1 MRPGRVLLAAV
12 LLATTLVPAAH
23 AADDAADLARRSLVE
38 CEAGRAVTSRTER
51 KAHFDRGQELAEQ
64 AVAADDGCADAH
76 FALFCNLGELMRLDG
91 ESIRSALALRR
102 LMRELDRTLEL
113 DPQNVDARS
122 SKGQLLCRLPR
133 LFGGDTVKG
142 EAILK
147 RVIDDDPMAF
157 SARITLATVFADRG
171 DRASAIAYAQRAL
184 EIARQQGRADK
195 IARAEETLAE
205 LHAGVASR

>member
-1 MRPGRVLLAAV
+1 MRPGRVLLAAA
-12 LLATTLVPAAH
+12 LLGTTFVPAVR
-23 AADDAADLARRSLVE
+23 AADNAPELAKRALVE
-38 CEAGRAVTSRTER
+38 CEAGRDLTSRSER
-51 KAHFDRGQELAEQ
+51 KARFDHGQALAEQ
-64 AVAADDGCADAH
+64 AIAVDDTCADAH

-113 DPQNVDARS
+113 DPRNVDAWS

-133 LFGGDTVKG
+133 LFGGDTTKG

-147 RVIDDDPMAF
+147 QVIRDDPKAF
-157 SARITLATVFADRG
+157 SARITLATLFADRG
-171 DRASAIAYAQRAL
+171 DRTAAIAYAQRAL
-184 EIARQQGRADK
+184 EIAREQGRADK

>member
-1 MRPGRVLLAAV
+1 
-12 LLATTLVPAAH
+12 
-23 AADDAADLARRSLVE
+23 
-38 CEAGRAVTSRTER
+38 
-51 KAHFDRGQELAEQ
+51 
-64 AVAADDGCADAH
+64 
-76 FALFCNLGELMRLDG
+76 
-91 ESIRSALALRR
+91 
-102 LMRELDRTLEL
+102 
-113 DPQNVDARS
+113 
-122 SKGQLLCRLPR
+122 LPR
-133 LFGGDTVKG
+133 LFGGDTAKG

-184 EIARQQGRADK
+184 EIAQQQGRADK